1 MCLSKTENGFAENH
15 KIPSLTPIPIHLQVE
30 LGGGSQFFFF
40 FLSVKLTVPYKDQTY
55 SSSSIYPKVKQ
66 NPTVSEE
73 GSYKQTGPNQQQ
85 STPGEEGQWKCSF
98 LSFKDARFTL
108 YLAVAYL

>member
-15 KIPSLTPIPIHLQVE
+15 KIPSLTPIRLQME
-30 LGGGSQFFFF
+30 LGGGREPVF

-73 GSYKQTGPNQQQ
+73 GSYKQTGPSQQQ
-85 STPGEEGQWKCSF
+85 STPGEEGQWKHSF
-98 LSFKDARFTL
+98 LSFRDARFTL
-108 YLAVAYL
+108 YLAAAYL